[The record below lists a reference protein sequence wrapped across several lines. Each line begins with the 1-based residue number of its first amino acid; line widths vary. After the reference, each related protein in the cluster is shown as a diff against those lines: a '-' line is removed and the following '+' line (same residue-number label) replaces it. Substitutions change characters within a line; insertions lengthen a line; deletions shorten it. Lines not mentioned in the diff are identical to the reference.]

1 MFFPHYYKHQAVYF
15 IYPLFYITFLNTIFP
30 REQNEE
36 IVGFWRY
43 TKMRAIGMIGVTEWL
58 NIGNKLPLY
67 NLVVLKLRY
76 MELA

>member
-1 MFFPHYYKHQAVYF
+1 
-15 IYPLFYITFLNTIFP
+15 
-30 REQNEE
+30 
-36 IVGFWRY
+36 
-43 TKMRAIGMIGVTEWL
+43 MRAIGMIGVTEWL